1 MTELGRLRWST
12 PSACPAVRAAVAAS
26 LLALVG
32 ATIACTPTTKEPT
45 MNQSEA
51 ALIVRAEVRAMAEA
65 IGSGYYE
72 YREQL
77 IPCDAQLKG
86 TSLTYDVNVR
96 LRADPGK
103 VAAIRSGLLAE
114 RERAGWR
121 LRNDTT
127 SDQVGWTI
135 ADSRGFHV
143 GFNVF
148 PSGEATVGGS
158 GPCLPASA
166 GTPSPSTWPDAR

>member
-12 PSACPAVRAAVAAS
+12 PSARPAVRAAVAAS
-26 LLALVG
+26 
-32 ATIACTPTTKEPT
+32 
-45 MNQSEA
+45 
-51 ALIVRAEVRAMAEA
+51 
-65 IGSGYYE
+65 
-72 YREQL
+72 
-77 IPCDAQLKG
+77 
-86 TSLTYDVNVR
+86 

>member
-1 MTELGRLRWST
+1 VTEPDRLWKPTR
-12 PSACPAVRAAVAAS
+12 PARPAVRATLAAGLCAV
-26 LLALVG
+26 VG
-32 ATIACTPTTKEPT
+32 ATVACTPTTKEPT

-51 ALIVRAEVRAMAEA
+51 ALIVRAEVRAMAESV
-65 IGSGYYE
+65 GSGFYE
-72 YREQL
+72 YREKL

-86 TSLTYDVNVR
+86 TSLTFDVNLR